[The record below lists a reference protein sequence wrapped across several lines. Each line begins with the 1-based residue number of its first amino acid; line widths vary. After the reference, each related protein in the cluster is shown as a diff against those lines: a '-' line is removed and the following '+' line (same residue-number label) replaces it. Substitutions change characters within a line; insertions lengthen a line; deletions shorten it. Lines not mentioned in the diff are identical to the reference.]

1 MSNQSKRG
9 TGSQLRKPLVATVAA
24 VGGAGMLLGAPAAGL
39 LAAPAQ
45 AAPVVAAPLQLP
57 AIPGLDFF
65 GSGGLSAALL
75 DPVFSIASAI
85 PFLNIFVANGT
96 PGTATNPN
104 GGNAGLFFG
113 NGGAG

>member
-9 TGSQLRKPLVATVAA
+9 TGSQLRKPLVATAA
-24 VGGAGMLLGAPAAGL
+24 ALGGASMILGAPAAAL
-39 LAAPAQ
+39 LAAPGAQ
-45 AAPVVAAPLQLP
+45 AAPIVSAPEQF

-65 GSGGLSAALL
+65 GSGGLSAAIL
-75 DPVFSIASAI
+75 DPFFSVATAI

-96 PGTATNPN
+96 PGTAANPN

-113 NGGAG
+113 NG